1 MKVLLIVYTIING
14 NMTER
19 PLAIFAG
26 MEDCRTTGEI
36 ISMFTTE
43 HNTYGATIKYDCK
56 PL

>member
-1 MKVLLIVYTIING
+1 MKVLLIMYTIING

-56 PL
+56 PI